1 MFKKIL
7 NTFFTKFFTAIA
19 GFAILVLVSHIL
31 GTEGKGE
38 QAIIAFNIY
47 IITLVLTLIG
57 NSTLIYL
64 TPRKEFSLL
73 FIPSLIWMFGISLLT
88 CGVMAF
94 IPGFGGHYLWDTV
107 FISLIASV
115 GEINYYVLMGK
126 ERVIEANRM
135 KMIYPICNLVV
146 IGGLVL
152 LKSFDSIRDY
162 VDSLWIAYSISLVYG
177 IFLLRKEYTSLYLP
191 TYKEMKESFKTLF
204 SLGALKQAGS
214 IAQTLNYRVS
224 FYILAFLCGSGAVG
238 IYSNACSIGEA
249 VMMFG
254 TSLALVQYSSLS
266 NRQSNKQAKDL
277 TIQLT
282 RVNALFTAVALA
294 VLCLMPES
302 FWVLLFGEGFE
313 KVGWV
318 IKILAIGIMFLSCSS
333 NFTQYFASRGN
344 FSISATASF
353 AGLLVIGISSFVF
366 IRYWGITG
374 AAISASLSYFTTF
387 IIEFVYFLKWIKRD

>member
-73 FIPSLIWMFGISLLT
+73 FIPSLVWMVGISLLS

-94 IPGFGGHYLWDTV
+94 MPGLGGKYLWDTI

-126 ERVIEANRM
+126 ERVIEANHM
-135 KMIYPICNLVV
+135 KMLYPICNLVA

-162 VDSLWIAYSISLVYG
+162 VDSLWIAYSVSLVYG
-177 IFLLRKEYTSLYLP
+177 IFLLRKEYASLYIP
-191 TYKEMKESFKTLF
+191 SYQDMKESFKTLF

-224 FYILAFLCGSGAVG
+224 FYILAFLCGSSTVG

-266 NRQSNKQAKDL
+266 NKQSNKQAKDL
-277 TIQLT
+277 TVKLT
-282 RVNALFTAVALA
+282 RVNILFTALALII
-294 VLCLMPES
+294 LCIMPDS

-313 KVGWV
+313 QVGR
-318 IKILAIGIMFLSCSS
+318 IIRILAIGIMFLSCSS

-353 AGLLVIGISSFVF
+353 AGLLVIGISSFVL
-366 IRYWGITG
+366 IKYWGITG
-374 AAISASLSYFTTF
+374 AAISASLSYLTTF